1 MLVPGSMISNYRVE
15 ALIGKG
21 GMGEVYKGYDTALNR
36 PVAIKALNPELT
48 SDANFV
54 QRFRNEAKIQA
65 SLNHPNIVSLYT
77 LSEEFGA
84 YYMILE
90 YAAGD
95 TLRELIARIGPI
107 PEKRAVNILSQI
119 LSALSLAHSH
129 GVIHRDIKPTNI
141 VVGANDQVKILDFG
155 IARLIGDKGLTKT
168 GQNVGTVYYM
178 SPEQVRAEKDLDGR
192 SDIFSL
198 GVTFFEMLAGRV
210 PYNVETASDYAI
222 MDEIVKEPVPDP
234 RKNYEF
240 ISENSVLVL
249 RAMVAKD
256 KEQRFGSCDEV
267 LRALRGDYEIPE
279 PEAAAPQPVFQF
291 HNAYGAPEPLPAS
304 QPLPAALRPKN
315 YMVWSIIATLLYF
328 PLGLIPL
335 VNSIGCANANSV
347 GDPAKAAKYS
357 RRAKNWLVVY
367 LVLVLIIFVF
377 TLLGALL
384 E

>member
-234 RKNYEF
+234 RKYYEF
-240 ISENSVLVL
+240 ISDNSVRVL
-249 RAMVAKD
+249 RTMVAKD
-256 KEQRFGSCDEV
+256 REQRFGSCDEV
-267 LRALRGDYEIPE
+267 LQALQGDFRLPE
-279 PEAAAPQPVFQF
+279 PQVFEAHLAAPQPYSAAGPEIQAGPPPKTYMAEAILVTLFCCMPFGVAAIVNAAQASSAIKLGDLEKARAAAIKAKSFVNTSFWLGLVF
-291 HNAYGAPEPLPAS
+291 GII
-304 QPLPAALRPKN
+304 
-315 YMVWSIIATLLYF
+315 SIIINL
-328 PLGLIPL
+328 
-335 VNSIGCANANSV
+335 SS
-347 GDPAKAAKYS
+347 S
-357 RRAKNWLVVY
+357 
-367 LVLVLIIFVF
+367 
-377 TLLGALL
+377 
-384 E
+384 

>member
-21 GMGEVYKGYDTALNR
+21 GMGEVYKGFDTALNR

-48 SDANFV
+48 TDADFV

-77 LSEEFGA
+77 LSEEFGTF
-84 YYMILE
+84 YMILE
-90 YAAGD
+90 YASGD

-107 PEKRAVNILSQI
+107 PEKRALNILSQV

-129 GVIHRDIKPTNI
+129 GIIHRDIKPTNI

-234 RKNYEF
+234 RKYYEF
-240 ISENSVLVL
+240 ISDNSVRVL
-249 RAMVAKD
+249 RTMVAKD
-256 KEQRFGSCDEV
+256 REQRFGSCDEV
-267 LRALRGDYEIPE
+267 LQALQGDFRLPE
-279 PEAAAPQPVFQF
+279 PQVFEAHLAAPQPYSAAGPEIQAGPPPKTYMAEAILVTLFCCMPFGVAAIVNAAQASSAIKLGDLEKARAAAIKAKSFVNTSFWLGLVF
-291 HNAYGAPEPLPAS
+291 GII
-304 QPLPAALRPKN
+304 
-315 YMVWSIIATLLYF
+315 SIIINL
-328 PLGLIPL
+328 
-335 VNSIGCANANSV
+335 SS
-347 GDPAKAAKYS
+347 S
-357 RRAKNWLVVY
+357 
-367 LVLVLIIFVF
+367 
-377 TLLGALL
+377 
-384 E
+384 